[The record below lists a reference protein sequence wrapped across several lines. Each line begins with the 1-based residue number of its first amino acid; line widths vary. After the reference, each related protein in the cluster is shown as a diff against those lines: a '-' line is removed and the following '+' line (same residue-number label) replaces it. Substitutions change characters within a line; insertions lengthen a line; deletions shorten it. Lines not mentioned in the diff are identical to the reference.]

1 MEDIYVGKRKNKIT
15 TIISVF
21 FRALIIAGILITFW
35 IGIQSISK
43 SNVDRQ
49 MDSLNDALKRDIV
62 QCYSIE
68 GIYPP
73 SLEYLEQHY
82 GLIYDKD
89 LFFID
94 YRPIASNIYP
104 DVTVLCL
111 TNDAE
116 DAP

>member
-1 MEDIYVGKRKNKIT
+1 MDEIYVGKRKNNINIFAGIFFR
-15 TIISVF
+15 TIIIV
-21 FRALIIAGILITFW
+21 ILLVSFW
-35 IGIQSISK
+35 IGIKSISK
-43 SNVDRQ
+43 SNISRQ
-49 MDSLNDALKRDIV
+49 EQSLNDALKRDIV
-62 QCYSIE
+62 QCYSLE

-111 TNDAE
+111 ESETE
-116 DAP
+116 DEP